1 MSTTSIAKDILDVYP
16 DAYIGIDCADKIEFE
31 LNTTT
36 VLPST
41 QVSQFVKLF
50 GPNAACS
57 VNLESKL
64 VTISTTSVKF
74 KKFPLLK
81 SKLVATT
88 ESEKAAV
95 QFADA
100 LNVIDF
106 DYLTPEFSL
115 ESTDV
120 RTLLRIRNLICIN
133 HNELMRH
140 IENPSVECVYH
151 FAQQQIVIS
160 FPKSSKRKR

>member
-1 MSTTSIAKDILDVYP
+1 MSTTSIAKDILEAYP

-41 QVSQFVKLF
+41 QVSQFVELF

-64 VTISTTSVKF
+64 VTISGTSVKF

-100 LNVIDF
+100 LNV
-106 DYLTPEFSL
+106 THGCAAEFHDNTCHKCPNRFLARRSRL
-115 ESTDV
+115 Y
-120 RTLLRIRNLICIN
+120 R
-133 HNELMRH
+133 
-140 IENPSVECVYH
+140 
-151 FAQQQIVIS
+151 A
-160 FPKSSKRKR
+160 